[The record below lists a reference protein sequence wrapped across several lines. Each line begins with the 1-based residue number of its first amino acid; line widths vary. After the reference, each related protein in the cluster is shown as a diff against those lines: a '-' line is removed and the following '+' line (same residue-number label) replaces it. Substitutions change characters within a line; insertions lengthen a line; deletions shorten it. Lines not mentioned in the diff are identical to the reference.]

1 MVLLSIVAACLI
13 ATALSIT
20 VAFLLDGRGLMR
32 IGESLSAVSTGLLLA
47 LACTHLIP
55 EAFEHTESP
64 HTVGITL
71 WAAIFALILL
81 EQLIDLHHHG
91 HKHERPAAARLL
103 VRRVWPIVLGDS
115 LHTFTDG
122 LVIASAFLVSPSLG
136 WAITAGILLHEM
148 PQEIGDFVLIRQQGV
163 ERKSAFRMLM
173 LAGASAVAGGV
184 LGYFVMDAVKGA
196 LPFALAISGASFLY
210 IALCELIPRLAER
223 ACGRAA
229 VLRQAALLASGAAI
243 AFLIG
248 IGH

>member
-1 MVLLSIVAACLI
+1 MALLSIIAACLI
-13 ATALSIT
+13 ATALAIT
-20 VAFLLDGRGLMR
+20 IAFLLDGRGLMR

-55 EAFEHTESP
+55 EAFEHTENP
-64 HTVGITL
+64 HAIGITL
-71 WAAIFALILL
+71 WAAVFALILA

-91 HKHERPAAARLL
+91 HKQGASEGNLL
-103 VRRVWPIVLGDS
+103 VGRVWPIVLGDS

-148 PQEIGDFVLIRQQGV
+148 PQEIGDFVLLRQQGV
-163 ERKSAFRMLM
+163 ERKDAFRMLM

-184 LGYFVMDAVKGA
+184 LGYFVMDVVKGA
-196 LPFALAISGASFLY
+196 LPFALAVSGASFLY

-223 ACGRAA
+223 ARGRGT
-229 VLRQAALLASGAAI
+229 VLRQAALLASGAVI